1 MKVTE
6 SGMKIYL
13 KAYKQGEIMLDRILE
28 NVDRKL
34 AYKLMVLHI
43 IIIAVSN
50 YIVQFKI
57 DIAGHPLSVA
67 AFTFPLV
74 VVLTDL
80 TVRLLGRDTGRAV
93 ISLAFIPAILVSM
106 AVVKLGG
113 APDSVAFRI
122 GLGSGMAYF
131 ISNLLDVYVFQY
143 FRERYQ
149 TWWIAP
155 TLSAVAST
163 FIDTYV
169 FFGTAFAGGADEF
182 MRNNWHIVATNNS
195 ISKIV
200 VSLIVILPAYG
211 ILLAHLQKKVS
222 GENTQTL

>member
-1 MKVTE
+1 
-6 SGMKIYL
+6 
-13 KAYKQGEIMLDRILE
+13 MLDRILE

-43 IIIAVSN
+43 IIIAISN

-80 TVRLLGRDTGRAV
+80 TVRLLGKETGRAV
-93 ISLAFIPAILVSM
+93 IALAFIPAILVSM

-155 TLSAVAST
+155 ALSSIVST

-169 FFGTAFAGGADEF
+169 FFFTAFAGGENEF
-182 MRNNWHIVATNNS
+182 MAANWHIVATNNS
-195 ISKIV
+195 ISKVI
-200 VSLIVILPAYG
+200 VSLLVILPVYG
-211 ILLAHLQKKVS
+211 ILLSYLQKKVS

>member
-1 MKVTE
+1 
-6 SGMKIYL
+6 
-13 KAYKQGEIMLDRILE
+13 MLDRILAG
-28 NVDRKL
+28 VDRQL
-34 AYKLMVLHI
+34 AYKLMLLHI
-43 IIIAVSN
+43 IIIAISN
-50 YIVQFKI
+50 YIVQFKFTVFG
-57 DIAGHPLSVA
+57 APLAAA

-80 TVRLLGRDTGRAV
+80 TVRLLGKETGRAV
-93 ISLAFIPAILVSM
+93 IALAFIPAILVSM

-143 FRERYQ
+143 FRERYT

-155 TLSAVAST
+155 ALSSIAST

-169 FFGTAFAGGADEF
+169 FFFTAFAGGENEF
-182 MRNNWHIVATNNS
+182 MAANWHIVATNNS
-195 ISKIV
+195 ISKVI
-200 VSLIVILPAYG
+200 VSLLVILPAYG
-211 ILLAHLQKKVS
+211 LLLNHIQKKLVES
-222 GENTQTL
+222 PVEAK